1 MDSPKWQDP
10 PGWTIDWSLMTPKL
24 MRVYS
29 EEFLNYVSEQNG
41 GGRYDA
47 WARAEIERRNS
58 MRLAELV
65 TVLNQAT
72 DKVQSEVT
80 DLTTSS
86 THLEDLTKTLR
97 NLTWVLIVLT
107 FIAAAV
113 PIGIEVWR
121 AKHVEPALPAP
132 PPPSQP

>member
-1 MDSPKWQDP
+1 
-10 PGWTIDWSLMTPKL
+10 MTPTL

-41 GGRYDA
+41 GGKYDV

-80 DLTTSS
+80 DLTSSS

-107 FIAAAV
+107 FVAAAV
-113 PIGIEVWR
+113 PIGIEVWKAR
-121 AKHVEPALPAP
+121 HEAHVLPALPPTLP
-132 PPPSQP
+132 PQP